1 MVPLIGITGPARHG
15 KDTVGRMLLD
25 KLPYFKRFAFADAF
39 KLFGKAAFAARM
51 PEEQCKEGEQ
61 TFVTSKAQLIHAAL
75 GYLHEARGMYSAKFT
90 KHCEHVDIDWLIH
103 ILKEQHPDFTELPG
117 GQMVF
122 TSSWRHLWQILGTDW
137 ARSCIHE
144 NYWIDPFLPV
154 SYAVVT
160 DVRGHGDRTEKEL
173 VNNEAIAIIKRG
185 GIVIRVVDP
194 RKQGTAIRAHVS
206 EAGIAE
212 EYITHTIV
220 NGGTLEDL
228 QRSVMDFMY
237 AYLFDTEQVHD
248 T

>member
-15 KDTVGRMLLD
+15 KDTVGRMLLER
-25 KLPYFKRFAFADAF
+25 LPYFKRFAFADAF
-39 KLFGKAAFAARM
+39 KLFGKAAFSAQFTEDER
-51 PEEQCKEGEQ
+51 KEGEQ
-61 TFVTSKAQLIHAAL
+61 LFRTSRAQLIRAAT
-75 GYLHEARGMYSAKFT
+75 GFLHEARGMFPVEEENA
-90 KHCEHVDIDWLIH
+90 DINLLIG
-103 ILKEQHPDFTELPG
+103 ILEAQHMDYQFIDGEISF
-117 GQMVF
+117 V
-122 TSSWRHLWQILGTDW
+122 SSWRHLWQILGTDW

-144 NYWIDPFLPV
+144 NYWIDPFLPE

-220 NGGTLEDL
+220 NDGTIEDL
-228 QRSVMDFMY
+228 QRSVVDFMY

>member
-15 KDTVGRMLLD
+15 KDTVGRMLLE

-39 KLFGKAAFAARM
+39 KLFGKAAFSAKYTEDER
-51 PEEQCKEGEQ
+51 KEGEQ
-61 TFVTSKAQLIHAAL
+61 VFTTSRVQLVRAAT
-75 GYLHEARGMYSAKFT
+75 GFLHEARGMFPP
-90 KHCEHVDIDWLIH
+90 EENEDIDILIG
-103 ILKEQHPDFTELPG
+103 ILEAQYVEYQSIDGVITF
-117 GQMVF
+117 V
-122 TSSWRHLWQILGTDW
+122 SSWRHLWQILGTEWGRRGID
-137 ARSCIHE
+137 E
-144 NYWIDPFLPV
+144 NYWIDPFLPE

-160 DVRGHGDRTEKEL
+160 DVRGHGDRQEKEL

-194 RKQGTAIRAHVS
+194 RKQVTAIREHVS

-220 NGGTLEDL
+220 NDGTLEDL

-237 AYLFDTEQVHD
+237 ACLFDTEQVHD
-248 T
+248 S

>member
-39 KLFGKAAFAARM
+39 KLFGKKAFTAEF
-51 PEEQCKEGEQ
+51 PEETLKEGEQ
-61 TFVTSKAQLIHAAL
+61 VFLTSRMALIRAAQ
-75 GYLHEARGMYSAKFT
+75 GFLHEARGMFPT
-90 KHCEHVDIDWLIH
+90 NIENLDID
-103 ILKEQHPDFTELPG
+103 ILLGVLEDQHPDYEEQDWG
-117 GQMVF
+117 VIRF

-137 ARSCIHE
+137 ARHYISE
-144 NYWIDPFLPV
+144 NYWIDPFLPE

-160 DVRGHGDRTEKEL
+160 DVRGHGDCTEKEL

-194 RKQGTAIRAHVS
+194 RKQGTAIREHVS
-206 EAGIAE
+206 ESGIAE

-220 NGGTLEDL
+220 NDGTLEDL
-228 QRSVMDFMY
+228 QRSVMNFMHIH
-237 AYLFDTEQVHD
+237 LFETEQINE
-248 T
+248 